1 MDWTLTL
8 GSLSLGLYD
17 LIALLLLL
25 ISSILCAFIGFSR
38 SASKSF
44 GIILAIPIAL
54 LFTSSLASLI
64 ASKSNMSIFFA
75 TLVAF
80 VSLSVIVYILIYYI
94 GVLLERSLEALHLS
108 VLNSLLGFIWG
119 ALVSAVVISVIS
131 ALITYQPFIDFTPL
145 FENSI
150 LYKTLFKELYSSSV
164 SAFKE
169 AISAIK

>member
-1 MDWTLTL
+1 M
-8 GSLSLGLYD
+8 
-17 LIALLLLL
+17 
-25 ISSILCAFIGFSR
+25 
-38 SASKSF
+38 
-44 GIILAIPIAL
+44 
-54 LFTSSLASLI
+54 
-64 ASKSNMSIFFA
+64 
-75 TLVAF
+75 
-80 VSLSVIVYILIYYI
+80 
-94 GVLLERSLEALHLS
+94 LLERSLEALHLS